1 MFKLLGRADSWLD
14 VLLRWGTAFAAAWA
28 GFSWLATQMRAFGNI
43 GWAEAIALGLGGAM
57 LLSLVVS
64 LALIAVRYFRPIQI
78 ASKDPIYSDPLEDDN
93 IQTSIGKIADSLHAL
108 GSDVSEVTSRVEDFS
123 NILVDLQNSVD
134 LQDSKIEGLK
144 WSILAI
150 YHRERMLELAQK
162 IDVLGSEVGLK
173 NNIDQRFDDVE
184 FENWEIRFLE
194 WRSIVSAWS
203 RYASFYANHD
213 VMNDIERLDEAGLR
227 EDWGVNS
234 SQFPDE
240 GLVKYKTFRIYL
252 RNWSY
257 VRDAIHQKVRAQ
269 AFEGQQTNTRRH
281 YGF

>member
-1 MFKLLGRADSWLD
+1 MFKLLGKADTWLD
-14 VLLRWGTAFAAAWA
+14 VLLRWGTAFTAAWA

-57 LLSLVVS
+57 LLSLIVS

-78 ASKDPIYSDPLEDDN
+78 ASQDHSYSNPHKDED
-93 IQTSIGKIADSLHAL
+93 IQPGIGEIVDSLYAV
-108 GSDVSEVTSRVEDFS
+108 GSDVKKVTSRVEDYS
-123 NILVDLQNSVD
+123 CVLVELQKSVD
-134 LQDSKIEGLK
+134 LQQSKIEGLR

-150 YHRERMLELAQK
+150 YHRERMLELAKQ
-162 IDVLGSEVGLK
+162 IDVLGSEVGLQ

-184 FENWEIRFLE
+184 FENWESRFLE

-203 RYASFYANHD
+203 RYASFYVNHD
-213 VMNDIERLDEAGLR
+213 VMNDIERLDEGGLR
-227 EDWGVNS
+227 ENWGVNS

-257 VRDAIHQKVRAQ
+257 VRDAVHQKVRAQ